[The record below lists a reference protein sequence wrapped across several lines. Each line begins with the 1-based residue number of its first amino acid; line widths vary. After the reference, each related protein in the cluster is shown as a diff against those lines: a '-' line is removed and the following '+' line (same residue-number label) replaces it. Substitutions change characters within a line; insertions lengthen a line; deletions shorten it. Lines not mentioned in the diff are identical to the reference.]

1 MVERHDA
8 VIVGARCAGSTLA
21 TALAQRDWDVAL
33 IDRDTF
39 PSTTVS
45 THLLYPN
52 TLARLERLGVLDT
65 LQSEHELAF
74 ASHRLVALGH
84 DIAGR
89 YTPIEGFDLG
99 LAPRRVALDK
109 AGVDTALAAGAKG
122 IFGTRVVELLGAGT
136 GEDPVRGVR
145 LADGRE
151 IEAPWVF
158 GADGRGSVVAGKL
171 GLEKERTQRGEL
183 AFSYSYWSG
192 IPVDE
197 PVSTLQIN
205 LDEMLYHGPVE
216 DGLYLVIANGVPD
229 LAQGTKAERERKY
242 MEAIRRF
249 PETFDPNLLD
259 GAEMVTEVTVAPETL
274 MRGFYRRPTGPG
286 WALVGDACYF
296 KHPGTA
302 QGIGDAVEAAL
313 YVADTLSGGGGSRWI
328 RGMARRQIG
337 GALRLV
343 VRLGPLPQAGE
354 RRAAVPGLGL
364 GPRRRAG
371 PTRLPRPD
379 GGALPADEQGAA
391 RALVRAGLAPLFL
404 LALLLGRRRGARCA
418 SSSCTSS
425 SPPGSRYPAA
435 WRAARARASSGS

>member
-1 MVERHDA
+1 MVEKHDA

-21 TALAQRDWDVAL
+21 TALAQRGWDVAL

-45 THLLYPN
+45 THLIYPN
-52 TLARLERLGVLDT
+52 TLARLERLGVLNT
-65 LQSEHELAF
+65 LSSQHELTF

-84 DIAGR
+84 EIAGK

-99 LAPRRVALDK
+99 LAPRRIVLDQ
-109 AGVDTALAAGAKG
+109 AGVDTALAGG
-122 IFGTRVVELLGAGT
+122 VTGVFGTRVVDLLGSGS
-136 GEDPVRGVR
+136 EDDPVRGVR

-151 IEAPWVF
+151 IEARWVF
-158 GADGRGSVVAGKL
+158 GADGRGSMVAGKL

-192 IPVDE
+192 IPLEE

-249 PETFDPNLLD
+249 PETFDPKLLD
-259 GAEMVTEVTVAPETL
+259 DAAMVTEVTVAPETL
-274 MRGFYRRPTGPG
+274 MRGFYRKPNGPG
-286 WALVGDACYF
+286 WALVGDASYF

-313 YVADTLSGGGGSRWI
+313 YVADSLSASGGT
-328 RGMARRQIG
+328 
-337 GALRLV
+337 L
-343 VRLGPLPQAGE
+343 
-354 RRAAVPGLGL
+354 
-364 GPRRRAG
+364 
-371 PTRLPRPD
+371 D
-379 GGALPADEQGAA
+379 GYEAWRDAKSAEHYDWSFAWGRFPKPESAE
-391 RALVRAGLAPLFL
+391 PLFRGWASDPDAGQDVRDC
-404 LALLLGRRRGARCA
+404 LARQVEPSQLM
-418 SSSCTSS
+418 
-425 SPPGSRYPAA
+425 SRERLERWFAPV
-435 WRAARARASSGS
+435 S